1 MCLGFAMTVSAG
13 DTLLRIGDAARLLGV
28 SVDQMRRYANDG
40 LIPVVRTLGG
50 QRRFRLVDVE
60 AAKDAS

>member
-1 MCLGFAMTVSAG
+1 MTVSDG
-13 DTLLRIGDAARLLGV
+13 DTLLSIGDAARMLGV
-28 SVDQMRRYANDG
+28 SVDTLRRYANDG

-60 AAKDAS
+60 AAKAAS

>member
-1 MCLGFAMTVSAG
+1 MTVS
-13 DTLLRIGDAARLLGV
+13 DSNTLLRIGDAARLLGV
-28 SVDQMRRYANDG
+28 SVAQMRRYANDG

>member
-1 MCLGFAMTVSAG
+1 MTD

>member
-1 MCLGFAMTVSAG
+1 MTVSEG
-13 DTLLRIGDAARLLGV
+13 DTHLRIGDAARLLGV
-28 SVDQMRRYANDG
+28 SVAQMRRYANDG

>member
-1 MCLGFAMTVSAG
+1 MTVSDG

-28 SVDQMRRYANDG
+28 SVAQMRRYANDG